1 MRTALEI
8 KGIGDGL
15 LVQVPHGSWED
26 AQPALLQAID
36 ERADF
41 FRGARLVLQLADRA
55 VGASELGKLRDALA
69 LREIGLSAVLSTSKV
84 TRDAGANLGLGLEL
98 PTPRSS
104 DVQDDLEPIET
115 GLVGEEAVL
124 IRRTLR
130 SGHTVRHPGHVIV
143 VGDVNPGAEIIAG
156 GHVVVWGRLR
166 GVVHA
171 GAAGDESAV
180 VCALDLAPTQL
191 RIAGHIGVSPDRHG
205 ASRPEMAH
213 VRDGQLVAEGWL
225 PEKVKEARKDRTAA

>member
-1 MRTALEI
+1 MPTALEI

-15 LVQVPHGSWED
+15 LVQVPHGAWQD

-41 FRGARLVLQLADRA
+41 FRGARLVLQLADRE
-55 VGASELGKLRDALA
+55 VGAAELGGLRDALA
-69 LREIGLSAVLSTSKV
+69 QRDIGLSAVLSTSRV
-84 TRDAGANLGLGLEL
+84 TREAGANLGLELEL
-98 PTPRSS
+98 PTPST
-104 DVQDDLEPIET
+104 DDPQDELEPIET

-124 IRRTLR
+124 MRRTLR
-130 SGHTVRHPGHVIV
+130 SGQTLRHPGHVIIL
-143 VGDVNPGAEIIAG
+143 GDVNPGAEIIAG
-156 GHVVVWGRLR
+156 GHVVVWGRMR

-171 GAAGDESAV
+171 GAAGDESAM

-191 RIAGHIGVSPDRHG
+191 RIAGHIGVSPEREG

-213 VRDGQLVAEGWL
+213 VRDGQLIAESWL
-225 PEKVKEARKDRTAA
+225 PEKAKETRKDRAAA